1 MPLLAVRGNGP
12 ASAYGFGALS
22 GKPGAMTAIASTT
35 LSTTATTVTFNS
47 IPNTYDDLQLI
58 VYGRADTASN
68 YGRVRF
74 NNDSGTNYSF
84 TYLYGNGTS
93 ALSAQSSNNTSG
105 YVFYFE
111 IPSAANTFGSAKL
124 DILNYANTTYNKSWL
139 VRDAHDL
146 NGSGTTDLAAGLYRS
161 TSAISRLDVIIQG
174 TGNFAAGSVFALYGI
189 KKA

>member
-1 MPLLAVRGNGP
+1 
-12 ASAYGFGALS
+12 
-22 GKPGAMTAIASTT
+22 MTAIASTT

-174 TGNFAAGSVFALYGI
+174 TGNFASGSVFALYGI